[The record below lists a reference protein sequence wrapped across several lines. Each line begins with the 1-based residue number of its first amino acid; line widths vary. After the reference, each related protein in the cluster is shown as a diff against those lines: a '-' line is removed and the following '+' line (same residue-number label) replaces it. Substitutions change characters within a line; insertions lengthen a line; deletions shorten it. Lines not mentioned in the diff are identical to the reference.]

1 MDNSETVHLLA
12 HPLVS
17 SGLKILVFTYL
28 PVYTLETERRD
39 EVASIEKSM
48 LRLV

>member
-1 MDNSETVHLLA
+1 MDNPETVHLLA

-17 SGLKILVFTYL
+17 YSFMILVRTYF

-48 LRLV
+48 PRLV

>member
-1 MDNSETVHLLA
+1 MDNPETVHFLA
-12 HPLVS
+12 QPLVS
-17 SGLKILVFTYL
+17 SGFMILVYTYF

>member
-1 MDNSETVHLLA
+1 MDNLGTAHLLA

-17 SGLKILVFTYL
+17 SGCMILVRTYL

-39 EVASIEKSM
+39 EVACIEKRM
-48 LRLV
+48 PRLV